1 MSALIKNNTLNSIIE
16 SKDNNILDLSNNI
29 NSLKITK
36 VSEFW
41 VCQVIREELATE
53 LLIRMK

>member
-1 MSALIKNNTLNSIIE
+1 MFKKKQSTKAIISALIENNTLNSIIE

-36 VSEFW
+36 DNDF
-41 VCQVIREELATE
+41 L
-53 LLIRMK
+53 KKN